1 MTSPPDFLPVGDA
14 RNNMVNAMIEFKH
27 VSAEADSFNAR
38 EYKDVLSSIIRTD
51 NTISESELDSREERL
66 KHFFFRIQKNFSK
79 SYHQIK
85 NIPHGFAGSVYVK
98 WLTGEGKFDTNEK
111 YVLVS
116 RKTET
121 MLNQDTLLNICKVR
135 LNKVT
140 TKNQLGNSRT
150 RSQGGRRWLY
160 RFSSSKFKKIVECFG
175 RRFCWIL

>member
-79 SYHQIK
+79 SYH
-85 NIPHGFAGSVYVK
+85 
-98 WLTGEGKFDTNEK
+98 
-111 YVLVS
+111 
-116 RKTET
+116 
-121 MLNQDTLLNICKVR
+121 
-135 LNKVT
+135 
-140 TKNQLGNSRT
+140 
-150 RSQGGRRWLY
+150 
-160 RFSSSKFKKIVECFG
+160 
-175 RRFCWIL
+175 